1 MRLGIFSNTATTGTI
16 DQVIA
21 EARRAE
27 VAGFD
32 SFWVPQIFGYDA
44 LTLLAL
50 VGSEVPRLELGT
62 SVVPTYPRHPMMLA
76 QQCHTVNLATGGR
89 LALGIGLSHQIVIE
103 TMMGMSFDKPVRHLR
118 EYLSVLMPM
127 VRGEAVGFNGEV
139 YRTHAALAIPDAR
152 PFPVLIAALGPQML
166 NVTGA
171 LADGT
176 ITWCTGPLTLRDH
189 IVPTLAAAT
198 DAAGR
203 APARVVA
210 ALPVCVTEDRAAAR
224 ERAATVFA
232 IYGQLPSYRAMLDRE
247 GANGPADIA
256 IIGSEDEVMN
266 RIAGLAEIGVTEFAA
281 VEFPGNPDE
290 AARTRSA
297 LTELLVS

>member
-127 VRGEAVGFNGEV
+127 VRGEAVGFDGEV
-139 YRTHAALAIPDAR
+139 YRTHAGLAIPDTA

-166 NVTGA
+166 AVTGA
-171 LADGT
+171 MADGT
-176 ITWCTGPLTLRDH
+176 ITWCTGPLTLRGH
-189 IVPTLAAAT
+189 IVPTLNAAT

-203 APARVVA
+203 PPARVVA

-256 IIGSEDEVMN
+256 IIGTEDEVMN

>member
-1 MRLGIFSNTATTGTI
+1 MRLGIFSNTIATGTI
-16 DQVIA
+16 DQVVA

-27 VAGFD
+27 AQGFD

-44 LTLLAL
+44 LTVLAL
-50 VGSEVPRLELGT
+50 VGSQVPRIELGT

-76 QQCHTVNLATGGR
+76 QQCHTVNLAAGGR

-127 VRGEAVGFNGEV
+127 VRGDGVSFDGEV
-139 YRTHAALAIPDAR
+139 YRTHASLGIPGTQ
-152 PFPVLIAALGPQML
+152 PFPVLVAALGPQML
-166 NVTGA
+166 AVTGA

-189 IVPTLAAAT
+189 IVPTLNAAT

-203 APARVVA
+203 DRARVVA

-224 ERAATVFA
+224 ERAASVFA

-256 IIGSEDEVMN
+256 VIGSEDEVMN

-281 VEFPGNPDE
+281 VEFPGNADE
-290 AARTRSA
+290 AIRTRTA

>member
-76 QQCHTVNLATGGR
+76 QQCHTVNLASGGR

-103 TMMGMSFDKPVRHLR
+103 NMMGMDFAKPVRHLR
-118 EYLSVLMPM
+118 EYLSVLMPL
-127 VRGEAVGFNGEV
+127 VRGEAVGFDGDV
-139 YRTHAALAIPDAR
+139 YRTHASLAIPDAH

-166 NVTGA
+166 AVTGA
-171 LADGT
+171 MADGT

-189 IVPTLAAAT
+189 IVPTLNAAT
-198 DAAGR
+198 EAAGR
-203 APARVVA
+203 PPARVVA

-224 ERAATVFA
+224 ERAAAVFA

-247 GANGPADIA
+247 GAKGPADIA
-256 IIGSEDEVMN
+256 IIGTEDEVMN